1 MSFFQVFASYCS
13 LFSGRAYGFCFFLDG
28 FFSSATLRTVWG
40 YEILIFIF
48 KSEPVSKNETINKS
62 LWSLTV
68 GEVSSEVNSNSTHL
82 PVVAVWATQGHN
94 CFWALWMQTHACVHS
109 MCERQ
114 PLTQTQLK
122 PVIVVLVN
130 AFMRQACIPLRRLL
144 VSVTELGLN
153 PSVTHSHP
161 LENSLCFQTIRG
173 IIHLCEPAI
182 GEVWFYFY
190 LFIFFNQHSPLPAIY
205 CNNVLSPKIA
215 G

>member
-94 CFWALWMQTHACVHS
+94 CFWALWMQTHACVHTDKRAAS
-109 MCERQ
+109 HTNTTEASDCCFSQ
-114 PLTQTQLK
+114 
-122 PVIVVLVN
+122 
-130 AFMRQACIPLRRLL
+130 CIHEAGMYSFKTAL
-144 VSVTELGLN
+144 SECNGAGTE
-153 PSVTHSHP
+153 SICHSFASSGKF
-161 LENSLCFQTIRG
+161 SLFSN
-173 IIHLCEPAI
+173 H
-182 GEVWFYFY
+182 
-190 LFIFFNQHSPLPAIY
+190 
-205 CNNVLSPKIA
+205 
-215 G
+215 